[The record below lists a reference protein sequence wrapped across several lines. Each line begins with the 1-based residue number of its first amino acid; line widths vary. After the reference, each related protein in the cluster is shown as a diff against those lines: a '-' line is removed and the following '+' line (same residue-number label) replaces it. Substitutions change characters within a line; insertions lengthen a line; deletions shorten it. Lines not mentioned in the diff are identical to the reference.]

1 MEMVYSPKGW
11 NVTKPNLPIWFISGE
26 DDPCMGSEE
35 RLLEAIDVLRQ
46 AGYDNISYQIYPH
59 MRHEVLNETEK
70 EFVWNDLEE
79 KLMMW
84 NQKIT
89 DALSK
94 QLDKE

>member
-1 MEMVYSPKGW
+1 
-11 NVTKPNLPIWFISGE
+11 
-26 DDPCMGSEE
+26 
-35 RLLEAIDVLRQ
+35 
-46 AGYDNISYQIYPH
+46 

-70 EFVWNDLEE
+70 EIVWNDLEE

-94 QLDKE
+94 QSDEE

>member
-1 MEMVYSPKGW
+1 
-11 NVTKPNLPIWFISGE
+11 
-26 DDPCMGSEE
+26 
-35 RLLEAIDVLRQ
+35 
-46 AGYDNISYQIYPH
+46 

>member
-1 MEMVYSPKGW
+1 MHGFGR
-11 NVTKPNLPIWFISGE
+11 T
-26 DDPCMGSEE
+26 
-35 RLLEAIDVLRQ
+35 LLEAIDILRQ
-46 AGYDNISYQIYPH
+46 VGYDNISYQIYPH

-70 EFVWNDLEE
+70 EIVWNDLEE

-94 QLDKE
+94 QLDEE

>member
-1 MEMVYSPKGW
+1 
-11 NVTKPNLPIWFISGE
+11 
-26 DDPCMGSEE
+26 
-35 RLLEAIDVLRQ
+35 
-46 AGYDNISYQIYPH
+46 

-70 EFVWNDLEE
+70 EIVWNDLEE

-94 QLDKE
+94 QAEEE

>member
-1 MEMVYSPKGW
+1 
-11 NVTKPNLPIWFISGE
+11 
-26 DDPCMGSEE
+26 
-35 RLLEAIDVLRQ
+35 
-46 AGYDNISYQIYPH
+46 

-70 EFVWNDLEE
+70 EIVWNDLEE

-94 QLDKE
+94 QLDEE

>member
-1 MEMVYSPKGW
+1 MWV
-11 NVTKPNLPIWFISGE
+11 
-26 DDPCMGSEE
+26 
-35 RLLEAIDVLRQ
+35 
-46 AGYDNISYQIYPH
+46 GYDNISYQIYPH

-70 EFVWNDLEE
+70 EIVWNDLEE

-94 QLDKE
+94 QLDEE